1 MTMTVA
7 ECLAATEVV
16 FCLDTNILVE
26 FRSLAELPWKELA
39 PNATSIR
46 LIVPTKVG
54 TEMDQHKFSSGRL
67 RKRAADFA
75 ELARRIEDS
84 EDRPVRLSPPDADI
98 AVTIE
103 FGPLYRTKD
112 LDGEQFDLDDP
123 DNRVVAEAT
132 MIARNIPDLILLA
145 DDSLPIRLARHVGLL
160 HVRPPRSWRRP
171 ADGDERDETIA
182 DLRRQLGPQPNLVLN
197 FPATADHNR
206 RYDLVSPPDGICEDC
221 VDRIYRTALALDPQV
236 PRSTLEAR
244 YPSARPMSLGA
255 YQIPSI
261 TPVGAVSSGMLD
273 RYEREFESYR
283 RHLRI
288 WASGL
293 PKILSKPGVMRPID
307 IEIVNEGD
315 RAADK
320 VHLEATLS
328 GPFHFLAID
337 HFDIALED
345 LLEVPD
351 VPKPYL
357 TPYFGDGPDLGT
369 PRVDAFYPLDEPDDD
384 DAEPSRRISWRCEE
398 LRQGVRFIL
407 PCIVVAEKAEGQG
420 ALVVTARGAL
430 QAKAVTLTAP
440 LKLSALPH
448 PGPFANY
455 LLNHLALVPLHY
467 RRALAAE
474 LSATDRPC
482 NCTGTQA

>member
-7 ECLAATEVV
+7 ENLAATEVV

-26 FRSLAELPWKELA
+26 FRSPAELPWKELA
-39 PNATSIR
+39 PNATTIR

-67 RKRAADFA
+67 RKRAAEFA

-84 EDRPVRLSPPDADI
+84 EDHPVRLSTPDADI
-98 AVTIE
+98 ALTIE

-112 LDGEQFDLDDP
+112 LDGEKFDLDDP

-132 MIARNIPDLILLA
+132 MIAREIPELILLA

-182 DLRRQLGPQPNLVLN
+182 DLRRQLGPQPKLVLN

-206 RYDLVSPPDGICEDC
+206 RHDLVSPPDGICEDC

-261 TPVGAVSSGMLD
+261 TPVGGVSSGMLD
-273 RYEREFESYR
+273 RYEQEFDSYR
-283 RHLRI
+283 RHLHI

-293 PKILSKPGVMRPID
+293 SKILSKPGVMRPID
-307 IEIVNEGD
+307 IEIGNEGD

-337 HFDIALED
+337 HFDVVLED
-345 LLEVPD
+345 MLEVPD

-357 TPYFGDGPDLGT
+357 IPT
-369 PRVDAFYPLDEPDDD
+369 
-384 DAEPSRRISWRCEE
+384 
-398 LRQGVRFIL
+398 
-407 PCIVVAEKAEGQG
+407 
-420 ALVVTARGAL
+420 
-430 QAKAVTLTAP
+430 
-440 LKLSALPH
+440 
-448 PGPFANY
+448 
-455 LLNHLALVPLHY
+455 
-467 RRALAAE
+467 
-474 LSATDRPC
+474 
-482 NCTGTQA
+482 